1 MQYQFA
7 EPFIVDSSKIA
18 SRLGV
23 RATPL
28 DEALAGTL
36 AGYRP
41 GEQGQGAARARSR
54 PSRTRSRANSY
65 SLPKS

>member
-1 MQYQFA
+1 LRVAALVNRTLRELLEMQYQFA
-7 EPFIVDSSKIA
+7 EPFIVDSTKIT
-18 SRLGV
+18 SRLGL

-41 GEQGQGAARARSR
+41 GANRRA
-54 PSRTRSRANSY
+54 PV
-65 SLPKS
+65 P